1 MPQNTKDRRVRR
13 TRKLLHQAL
22 RELMAEK
29 RYDSITVQDIL
40 DQADVGRTTFYAHY
54 QDKED
59 LATSMLIELMDRLIA
74 AVDESDL
81 PKQPVYPTH
90 ILFNHIEENHEI
102 FKGMMRGR
110 GMELFMEK
118 GKQFWAERIE
128 ARLRSLQAAVQDTGV
143 PIQLIAGATAGAY
156 LIQLKWWLDNDLP
169 YSAEEMAQYADRLIL
184 PGVFAALGI
193 DQPTQASDD
202 SQE

>member
-13 TRKLLHQAL
+13 TRRLLHRAL

-59 LATSMLIELMDRLIA
+59 LATSMLIELMARLIA

-81 PKQPVYPTH
+81 PKQPVFPTH
-90 ILFNHIEENHEI
+90 VLFKHIEENHEI
-102 FKGMMRGR
+102 FKVMMQGR
-110 GMELFMEK
+110 GMELFLDK
-118 GKQFWAERIE
+118 CKRFWAERVE
-128 ARLRSLQAAVQDTGV
+128 ARLQTLLPDGHEPTIPV
-143 PIQLIAGATAGAY
+143 PLIADSAAGTF
-156 LIQLKWWLDNDLP
+156 LIQLKWWLDNELP
-169 YSAEEMAQYADRLIL
+169 FPAEEMAEYADQLIM
-184 PGVFAALGI
+184 PGLWGALGI
-193 DQPTQASDD
+193 TPNLKIFKAN
-202 SQE
+202 